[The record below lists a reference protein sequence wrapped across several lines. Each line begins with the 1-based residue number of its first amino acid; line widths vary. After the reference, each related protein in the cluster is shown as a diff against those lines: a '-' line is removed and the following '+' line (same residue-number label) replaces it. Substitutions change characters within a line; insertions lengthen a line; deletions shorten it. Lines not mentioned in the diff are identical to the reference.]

1 MHLLVFDGLRT
12 RSVQKKLWDALDT
25 IPISM
30 RTQFVA
36 DPKKRSIH
44 NYDEAVDLSLALEND
59 SKLDMGI
66 EYGHFGE
73 LTFPAIEDSLL
84 DLGKLTNRGIENK
97 RILRKKTTKTCFS
110 AIDSEWW

>member
-1 MHLLVFDGLRT
+1 MN
-12 RSVQKKLWDALDT
+12 KL
-25 IPISM
+25 I
-30 RTQFVA
+30 RQE
-36 DPKKRSIH
+36 KRSIH
-44 NYDEAVDLSLALEND
+44 NYDEAVDLSLALENG
-59 SKLDMGI
+59 SELDMGI

-84 DLGKLTNRGIENK
+84 DLGKLTNRELKNK